1 MWPFDSLNNQNEQD
15 MAKALDHI
23 ADGGWKMK
31 KGLVK
36 PSKSSASVTE
46 HGRDPGDERGHQQQ
60 AKSKSATTPNQA
72 ATAKAGA
79 SAKHEASADGT
90 PTPMWEVKG
99 YITKKGVKG
108 KIVKVG
114 PFSAFLPDGDEEKEQ
129 ACFDAINKVFRS
141 DEAKKLADAFSA
153 K

>member
-1 MWPFDSLNNQNEQD
+1 MWPFDLLSNQSDQD
-15 MAKALDHI
+15 IAKALDHI

-31 KGLVK
+31 EGLVK
-36 PSKSSASVTE
+36 PSKHSISAAE
-46 HGRDPGDERGHQQQ
+46 HGCDPGDERGLMQQ

-79 SAKHEASADGT
+79 SAKHGDSADET
-90 PTPMWEVKG
+90 PKPMWEVKA
-99 YITKKGVKG
+99 YVTKKGVKG

-114 PFSAFLPDGDEEKEQ
+114 PFNAFLPDGDDAKEQ
-129 ACFDAINKVFRS
+129 AVFDAINKVFRS
-141 DEAKKLADAFSA
+141 DEAVKVADAILA